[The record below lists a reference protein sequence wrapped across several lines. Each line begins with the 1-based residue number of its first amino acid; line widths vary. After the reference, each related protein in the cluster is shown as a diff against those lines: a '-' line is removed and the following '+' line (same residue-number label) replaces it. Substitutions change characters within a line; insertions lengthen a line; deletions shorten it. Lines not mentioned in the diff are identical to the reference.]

1 MAEDEYE
8 TVTNVRPGLADVK
21 DVTCPFCGNLCDD
34 IHIKRTG
41 DDEAEVHHACGVGF
55 YKFKKFITKG
65 APRKNMLRKKGG
77 DKKAPDDTF
86 KEAKLETCIDRAA
99 ELLLAAKKPVL
110 FGWASTS
117 VEAIREG
124 VALGEE
130 VGGVIDQTTSVC
142 HGPSTLAVQDIGIS
156 SCTLGTVLNH
166 ADLIIYWGCNPSEAH
181 LRHLSRYTVFPR
193 GAFQEKG
200 RQDRD
205 VVVVDVRE
213 TSSVK
218 VATQFIKV
226 DPNADYELI
235 HAVRLAM
242 KGEELPED
250 TATGVTKREIER
262 LVEKL
267 KRSKFCAFFFGLGL
281 TMTRGRHRNIDAV
294 LSLGAELNKD
304 SKVVIRPMRGHYN
317 VAGAAEVFTWQT
329 GYPYAVDLTRGYAR
343 YNPGETSLVDLLV
356 HDDTD
361 CLFIVASD
369 PVAHLPKEAARRFGK
384 LPVIVIDPHE
394 TLTSRLAD
402 VYLPC
407 AVTGVEVEGTAYRM
421 DGVPIRLK
429 KVIDSDLPSDTDI
442 VAKIL
447 ERVKEKRGGE

>member
-1 MAEDEYE
+1 MAEEE
-8 TVTNVRPGLADVK
+8 KVTNIKPDLTDVT

-41 DDEAEVHHACGVGF
+41 DDEAEVHHACGVGY

-65 APRKNMLRKKGG
+65 TPRKNLLRKKSG
-77 DKKAPDDTF
+77 DKKASDDTF
-86 KEAKLETCIDRAA
+86 KEAKLDACIDKAA
-99 ELLLAAKKPVL
+99 ELLIAAKKPVL

-124 VALGEE
+124 IALSEE
-130 VGGVIDQTTSVC
+130 VGGIIDQTTSVC
-142 HGPSTLAVQDIGIS
+142 HGPSTLAVQDVGIS

-181 LRHLSRYTVFPR
+181 LRHMSRYTVYPR
-193 GAFQEKG
+193 GAFREKG
-200 RQDRD
+200 RQDRE

-213 TSSVK
+213 TSSTS

-226 DPNADYELI
+226 DPNTDYELV
-235 HAVRLAM
+235 HALRLAM
-242 KGEELPED
+242 KGEELPDEIPG
-250 TATGVTKREIER
+250 TGVTKKQVMKLAQR
-262 LVEKL
+262 L

-281 TMTRGRHRNIDAV
+281 TMTRGRHRNIDAI

-304 SKVVIRPMRGHYN
+304 TKVVIRPMRGHYN

-356 HDDTD
+356 RDDAD

-369 PVAHLPKEAARRFGK
+369 PVAHLPKEAARRFGN
-384 LPVIVIDPHE
+384 LPVIVIDPHA
-394 TLTSRLAD
+394 TITSKFAD
-402 VYLPC
+402 VYFPC
-407 AVTGVEVEGTAYRM
+407 AVTGVESEGTAYRM
-421 DGVPIRLK
+421 DGVPIKLK
-429 KVIDSDLPSDTDI
+429 KVIDSDLPSDTEI
-442 VAKIL
+442 VANIL
-447 ERVKEKRGGE
+447 ERVKKKRGGK